1 MSFTIKV
8 YDNNRDYENR
18 EELTRKFIED
28 IYENKKKGK
37 VTIAIGLAVFERD
50 KDRIF
55 KDVFERADK
64 EMYKFKEKFK
74 REDI

>member
-55 KDVFERADK
+55 KDVFVLER
-64 EMYKFKEKFK
+64 K
-74 REDI
+74 RSAVFCPSVM